1 MAPSNPLAD
10 WEKVGDGFYRNTRIY
25 EAVFA
30 DDFELENFI
39 VAGAPYGGAIALYRD
54 ESKLSRY
61 RDAQTAKS
69 SIDIYSYSGKLI
81 SRINWEHGSIK
92 GLGWSDDE
100 ELLIVTEDGT
110 VRRYFGLHGD
120 FAPFSLGNGAEE
132 YGVRACRFWSSG
144 FVALLSNNQLISVS
158 HYNEPRPKLLATCP
172 EGEVSSWSLIPP
184 AYTLSRSVEV
194 LLAVDKT
201 IYTVDATDAEDRV
214 LQNGPFKHVS
224 VSPTGRFVA
233 LFTNDGKVWV
243 VSSDFQ
249 NKFSEY
255 DSKAKTP
262 PMTIEW
268 CGDDSVILAWEDEI
282 HMVGPNGAAAKYY
295 YDGRV
300 HVIPEFDGIR
310 LLTNDACEFLHKIS
324 VDVTEDVFRLGST
337 SPASVLLDSVDQLD
351 KKSPK
356 ADENIQRI
364 RQNLSEAVD
373 ICVKAAG
380 HEFDPYWQKRLLKA
394 ASFGKSVL
402 ELYSSDDFVEMT
414 EKLRVLKAVRD
425 FQIGMPISYE
435 QYMRLT
441 PEKLVE
447 RLVNRHEYLLAIR
460 ISEYLHIS
468 ADKIYVHWASQKVKV
483 STADDDALCRLI
495 VQRLDGKPGISFELI
510 AQSAYD
516 EGRSH
521 LATQLLSHEPRA
533 GKQVPLLLSM
543 EEDGIALDKALE
555 SGDTDLVYC
564 VLLHLK
570 KKLPLASFFR
580 LISDRPTASA
590 LVETSAREGD
600 IELLKDLYYQDDKPL
615 DGSNILLSEALK
627 QTEVQ
632 SKIEKLHLAAH
643 LLSDSKDP
651 IALFQQKSLSEAA
664 HLLKI
669 QETLDKEIA
678 DGPEFSGLGVNETI
692 YRLIRSGY
700 GKRAQKI
707 QNECKVSEKTYWWAR
722 LRALVAKRDWG
733 ELEELG
739 RVKKSP
745 IGWEPFYNEI
755 LGAGNTKLASV
766 FVPKCT
772 NLPAAA
778 RIEMWMKCGMIVK
791 AGEEALRVKDLNT
804 LELLR
809 AKASGVAVSEIDRMI
824 NQLRPRK

>member
-10 WEKVGDGFYRNTRIY
+10 WERVGDSFYRKVRVY
-25 EAVFA
+25 DAVF
-30 DDFELENFI
+30 DEDLELENYI
-39 VAGAPYGGAIALYRD
+39 VAGAPHGGAIALYRD
-54 ESKLSRY
+54 QSKLYRY

-69 SIDIYSYSGKLI
+69 SIDIYSCSGKII
-81 SRINWEHGSIK
+81 SKINWEYGSIR

-100 ELLIVTEDGT
+100 DLLVVTEDGT

-120 FAPFSLGNGAEE
+120 FYPFSLGNGAEE
-132 YGVRACRFWSSG
+132 YGVRECRFWSSG
-144 FVALLSNNQLISVS
+144 FVALLSNNQLVAVS
-158 HYNEPRPKLLATCP
+158 QYNEPRPKLLATCP
-172 EGEVSSWSLIPP
+172 EGEVLSWSLIPP

-201 IYTVDATDAEDRV
+201 VYMVDATEAEDRM

-233 LFTNDGKVWV
+233 LFTGEGKLWV

-249 NKFSEY
+249 EKFSEY

-262 PMTIEW
+262 PKTVEW
-268 CGDDSVILAWEDEI
+268 CGNDAVILAWEDEV
-282 HMVGPNGAAAKYY
+282 HVVGPNGAACRYY

-300 HVIPEFDGIR
+300 HVIPEFDGVR
-310 LLTNDACEFLHKIS
+310 LITNDACEFLHK
-324 VDVTEDVFRLGST
+324 VPDVMEEVFRLGST
-337 SPASVLLDSVDQLD
+337 SPASVLLDSVDLLD

-364 RQNLSEAVD
+364 RPNLPEAVD
-373 ICVKAAG
+373 VCVRAAG
-380 HEFDPYWQKRLLKA
+380 YEFDPNWQKRLLKA

-402 ELYSSDDFVEMT
+402 ELYNSDDFVEMT

-425 FQIGMPISYE
+425 YQIGMPISYE
-435 QYMRLT
+435 QYIRLT
-441 PEKLVE
+441 PEKLVQ
-447 RLVNRHEYLLAIR
+447 RLVNRHEYMLAIR
-460 ISEYLHIS
+460 ISEYLLIP

-483 STADDDALCRLI
+483 STADDDAVCKLV
-495 VQRLDGKPGISFELI
+495 VQRLEGKSGISFELI

-521 LATQLLSHEPRA
+521 LATQLLNHEPRA
-533 GKQVPLLLSM
+533 GKQVPLLLTM
-543 EEDGIALDKALE
+543 EEDEIALDKALE
-555 SGDTDLVYC
+555 SGDTDLVYF

-580 LISDRPTASA
+580 TINNRPTASA
-590 LVETSAREGD
+590 LVETSAREED
-600 IELLKDLYYQDDKPL
+600 TELLKDLFYQDDRPI
-615 DGSNILLSEALK
+615 DGSNILLSEALQ
-627 QTEVQ
+627 QTTVQ
-632 SKIEKLHLAAH
+632 AKTDKLRSASR
-643 LLSDSKDP
+643 LLSDSKD
-651 IALFQQKSLSEAA
+651 AAVVLQQKALSEEIQ
-664 HLLKI
+664 LLKV
-669 QETLDKEIA
+669 QESLDKDVA
-678 DGPEFSGLGVNETI
+678 DGTEFVGLSVNQTV

-707 QNECKVSEKTYWWAR
+707 QSEFKMPEKTYWWIR

-733 ELEELG
+733 EIEEIAKI
-739 RVKKSP
+739 KKSP

-755 LGAGNTKLASV
+755 LGAGNTKLASS

-772 NLPAAA
+772 NLPVAD
-778 RIEMWMKCGMIVK
+778 RIEMWVKCGMVVK
-791 AGEEALRVKDLNT
+791 AAEEAHKAKDVNT

-809 AKASGVAVSEIDRMI
+809 AKASGPAVGEIDRMI
-824 NQLRPRK
+824 NQVRPKK

>member
-10 WEKVGDGFYRNTRIY
+10 WERVGDSFYRKVRVY
-25 EAVFA
+25 DAVF
-30 DDFELENFI
+30 DEDLELENYI
-39 VAGAPYGGAIALYRD
+39 VAGAPHGGAIALYRD
-54 ESKLSRY
+54 QSKLYRY

-69 SIDIYSYSGKLI
+69 SIDIYSCSGKII
-81 SRINWEHGSIK
+81 SKINWEYGSIR

-100 ELLIVTEDGT
+100 DLLVVTEDGT

-120 FAPFSLGNGAEE
+120 FYPFSLGNGAEE
-132 YGVRACRFWSSG
+132 YGVRECRFWSSG
-144 FVALLSNNQLISVS
+144 FVALLSNNQLVAVS
-158 HYNEPRPKLLATCP
+158 QYNEPRPKLLATCP
-172 EGEVSSWSLIPP
+172 EGEVLSWSLIPP

-201 IYTVDATDAEDRV
+201 VYMVDATEAEDRM

-233 LFTNDGKVWV
+233 LFTGEGKLWV

-249 NKFSEY
+249 EKFSEY

-262 PMTIEW
+262 PKTVEW
-268 CGDDSVILAWEDEI
+268 CGNDAVILAWEDEV
-282 HMVGPNGAAAKYY
+282 HVVGPNGAACRYY

-300 HVIPEFDGIR
+300 HVIPEFDGVR
-310 LLTNDACEFLHKIS
+310 LITNDACEFLHK
-324 VDVTEDVFRLGST
+324 VPDVMEEVFRLGST
-337 SPASVLLDSVDQLD
+337 SPASVLLDSVDLLD

-364 RQNLSEAVD
+364 RPNLPEAVD
-373 ICVKAAG
+373 VCVRAAG
-380 HEFDPYWQKRLLKA
+380 YEFDPNWQKRLLKA

-402 ELYSSDDFVEMT
+402 ELYNSDDFVEMT

-425 FQIGMPISYE
+425 YQIGMPISYE
-435 QYMRLT
+435 QYIRLT
-441 PEKLVE
+441 PEKLVQ
-447 RLVNRHEYLLAIR
+447 RLVNRHEYMLAIR
-460 ISEYLHIS
+460 ISEYLLIP

-483 STADDDALCRLI
+483 STADDDAVCKLV
-495 VQRLDGKPGISFELI
+495 VQRLEGKSGISFELI

-521 LATQLLSHEPRA
+521 LATQLLNHEPRA
-533 GKQVPLLLSM
+533 GKQVPLLLTM
-543 EEDGIALDKALE
+543 EEDEIALDKALE
-555 SGDTDLVYC
+555 SGDTDLVYF

-580 LISDRPTASA
+580 TINNRPTASA
-590 LVETSAREGD
+590 LVETSAREED
-600 IELLKDLYYQDDKPL
+600 TELLKDLFYQDDRPI
-615 DGSNILLSEALK
+615 DGSNILLSEALQ
-627 QTEVQ
+627 QTTVQ
-632 SKIEKLHLAAH
+632 AKTDKLRSASR
-643 LLSDSKDP
+643 LLSDSKD
-651 IALFQQKSLSEAA
+651 AAVVLQQKALSEEIQ
-664 HLLKI
+664 LLKV
-669 QETLDKEIA
+669 QESLDKDVA
-678 DGPEFSGLGVNETI
+678 DGTEFVGLSVNQTV

-707 QNECKVSEKTYWWAR
+707 QSEFKMPEKTYWWIR

-733 ELEELG
+733 EIEEIAKI
-739 RVKKSP
+739 KKSP

-755 LGAGNTKLASV
+755 LGAGNTKLASS

-772 NLPAAA
+772 NLPVAD
-778 RIEMWMKCGMIVK
+778 RIEMWVKCGMVVK
-791 AGEEALRVKDLNT
+791 AAEEAHKAKDVNT

-809 AKASGVAVSEIDRMI
+809 AKASGPAVGEIDRMI
-824 NQLRPRK
+824 NQLRPKK

>member
-10 WEKVGDGFYRNTRIY
+10 WERVGDSFYRKVRVY
-25 EAVFA
+25 DAVF
-30 DDFELENFI
+30 DEDLELENYI
-39 VAGAPYGGAIALYRD
+39 VAGAPHGGAIALYRD
-54 ESKLSRY
+54 QSKLYRY

-69 SIDIYSYSGKLI
+69 SIDIYSCSGKII
-81 SRINWEHGSIK
+81 SKINWEYGSIR

-100 ELLIVTEDGT
+100 DLLVVTEDGT

-120 FAPFSLGNGAEE
+120 FYPFSLGNGAEE
-132 YGVRACRFWSSG
+132 YGVRECRFWSSG
-144 FVALLSNNQLISVS
+144 FVALLSNNQLVAVS
-158 HYNEPRPKLLATCP
+158 QYNEPRPKLLATCP
-172 EGEVSSWSLIPP
+172 EGEVLSWSLIPP

-201 IYTVDATDAEDRV
+201 VYMVDATEAEDRM

-233 LFTNDGKVWV
+233 LFTGEGKLWV

-249 NKFSEY
+249 EKFSEY

-262 PMTIEW
+262 PKTVEW
-268 CGDDSVILAWEDEI
+268 CGNDAVILAWEDEV
-282 HMVGPNGAAAKYY
+282 HVVGPNGAACRYY

-300 HVIPEFDGIR
+300 HVIPEFDGVR
-310 LLTNDACEFLHKIS
+310 LITNDACEFLHK
-324 VDVTEDVFRLGST
+324 VPDVMEEVFRLGST
-337 SPASVLLDSVDQLD
+337 SPASVLLDSVDLLD

-364 RQNLSEAVD
+364 RPNLPEAVD
-373 ICVKAAG
+373 VCVRAAG
-380 HEFDPYWQKRLLKA
+380 YEFDPNWQKRLLKA

-402 ELYSSDDFVEMT
+402 ELYNSDDFVEMT

-425 FQIGMPISYE
+425 YQIGMPISYE
-435 QYMRLT
+435 QYIRLT
-441 PEKLVE
+441 PEKLVQ
-447 RLVNRHEYLLAIR
+447 RLVNRHEYMLAIR
-460 ISEYLHIS
+460 ISEYLLIP

-483 STADDDALCRLI
+483 STADDDAVCKLV
-495 VQRLDGKPGISFELI
+495 VQRLEGKSGISFELI

-521 LATQLLSHEPRA
+521 LATQLLNHEPRA
-533 GKQVPLLLSM
+533 GKQVPLLLTM
-543 EEDGIALDKALE
+543 EEDEIALDKALE
-555 SGDTDLVYC
+555 SGDTDLVYF

-580 LISDRPTASA
+580 TINNRPTASA
-590 LVETSAREGD
+590 LVETSAREED
-600 IELLKDLYYQDDKPL
+600 TELLKDLFYQDDRPI
-615 DGSNILLSEALK
+615 DGSNILLSEALQ
-627 QTEVQ
+627 QTTVQ
-632 SKIEKLHLAAH
+632 AKTDKLRSASR
-643 LLSDSKDP
+643 LLSDSKD
-651 IALFQQKSLSEAA
+651 AAVVLQQKALSEEIQ
-664 HLLKI
+664 LLKV
-669 QETLDKEIA
+669 QESLDKDVA
-678 DGPEFSGLGVNETI
+678 DGTEFVGLSVNQTV

-707 QNECKVSEKTYWWAR
+707 QSEFKMPEKTYWWIR

-733 ELEELG
+733 EIEEIAKI
-739 RVKKSP
+739 KKSP

-755 LGAGNTKLASV
+755 LGAGNTKLASN

-772 NLPAAA
+772 NLPVAD
-778 RIEMWMKCGMIVK
+778 RIEMWVKCGMVVK
-791 AGEEALRVKDLNT
+791 AAEEAHKAKDVNT

-809 AKASGVAVSEIDRMI
+809 AKASGPAVGEIDRMI
-824 NQLRPRK
+824 NQIRPKK

>member
-10 WEKVGDGFYRNTRIY
+10 WERVGDSFYRKVRVY
-25 EAVFA
+25 DAVF
-30 DDFELENFI
+30 DEDLELENYI
-39 VAGAPYGGAIALYRD
+39 VAGAPHGGAIALYRD
-54 ESKLSRY
+54 QSKLYRY

-69 SIDIYSYSGKLI
+69 SIDIYSCSGKII
-81 SRINWEHGSIK
+81 SKINWEYGSIR

-100 ELLIVTEDGT
+100 DLLVVTEDGT

-120 FAPFSLGNGAEE
+120 FYPFSLGNGAEE
-132 YGVRACRFWSSG
+132 YGVRECRFWSSG
-144 FVALLSNNQLISVS
+144 FVALLSNNQLVAVS
-158 HYNEPRPKLLATCP
+158 QYNEPRPKLLATCP
-172 EGEVSSWSLIPP
+172 EGEVLSWSLIPP

-201 IYTVDATDAEDRV
+201 VYMVDATEAEDRM

-224 VSPTGRFVA
+224 VPPTGRFVA
-233 LFTNDGKVWV
+233 LFTGEGKLWV

-249 NKFSEY
+249 EKFSEY

-262 PMTIEW
+262 PKTVEW
-268 CGDDSVILAWEDEI
+268 CGNDAVILAWEDEV
-282 HMVGPNGAAAKYY
+282 HVVGPNGAACRYY

-300 HVIPEFDGIR
+300 HVIPEFDGVR
-310 LLTNDACEFLHKIS
+310 LITNDACEFLHK
-324 VDVTEDVFRLGST
+324 VPDVMEEVFRLGST
-337 SPASVLLDSVDQLD
+337 SPASVLLDSVDLLD

-364 RQNLSEAVD
+364 RPNLPEAVD
-373 ICVKAAG
+373 VCVRAAG
-380 HEFDPYWQKRLLKA
+380 YEFDPNWQKRLLKA

-402 ELYSSDDFVEMT
+402 ELYNSDDFVEMT

-425 FQIGMPISYE
+425 YQIGMPISYE
-435 QYMRLT
+435 QYIRLT
-441 PEKLVE
+441 PEKLVQ
-447 RLVNRHEYLLAIR
+447 RLVNRHEYMLAIR
-460 ISEYLHIS
+460 ISEYLLIP

-483 STADDDALCRLI
+483 STADDDAVCKLV
-495 VQRLDGKPGISFELI
+495 VQRLEGKSGISFELI

-521 LATQLLSHEPRA
+521 LATQLLNHEPRA
-533 GKQVPLLLSM
+533 GKQVPLLLTM
-543 EEDGIALDKALE
+543 EEDEIALDKALE
-555 SGDTDLVYC
+555 SGDTDLVYF

-580 LISDRPTASA
+580 TINNRPTASA

-600 IELLKDLYYQDDKPL
+600 TELLKDLFYQDDRPI
-615 DGSNILLSEALK
+615 DGSNILLSEALQ
-627 QTEVQ
+627 QTTVQ
-632 SKIEKLHLAAH
+632 AKTDKLRSASR
-643 LLSDSKDP
+643 LLSDSKD
-651 IALFQQKSLSEAA
+651 AAVVLQQKALSEEIQ
-664 HLLKI
+664 LLKV
-669 QETLDKEIA
+669 QESLDKDVA
-678 DGPEFSGLGVNETI
+678 DGTEFVGLSVNQTV

-707 QNECKVSEKTYWWAR
+707 QSEFKMPEKTYWWIR

-733 ELEELG
+733 EIEEIAKI
-739 RVKKSP
+739 KKSP

-755 LGAGNTKLASV
+755 LGAGNTKLASN

-772 NLPAAA
+772 NLPVAD
-778 RIEMWMKCGMIVK
+778 RIEMWVKCGMVVK
-791 AGEEALRVKDLNT
+791 AAEEAHKAKDVNT

-809 AKASGVAVSEIDRMI
+809 AKASGLAVGEIDRMI
-824 NQLRPRK
+824 NQLRPKK

>member
-10 WEKVGDGFYRNTRIY
+10 WERVGDSFYRKVRVY
-25 EAVFA
+25 DAVF
-30 DDFELENFI
+30 DEDLELENYI
-39 VAGAPYGGAIALYRD
+39 VAGAPHGGAIALYRD
-54 ESKLSRY
+54 QSKLYRY

-69 SIDIYSYSGKLI
+69 SIDIYSCSGKII
-81 SRINWEHGSIK
+81 SKINWEYGSIR

-100 ELLIVTEDGT
+100 DLLVVTEDGT

-120 FAPFSLGNGAEE
+120 FYPFSLGNGAEE
-132 YGVRACRFWSSG
+132 YGVRECRFWSSG
-144 FVALLSNNQLISVS
+144 FVALLSNNQLVAVS
-158 HYNEPRPKLLATCP
+158 QYNEPRPKLLATCP
-172 EGEVSSWSLIPP
+172 EGEVLSWSLIPP

-201 IYTVDATDAEDRV
+201 VYMVDATEAEDRM

-233 LFTNDGKVWV
+233 LFTGEGKLWV

-249 NKFSEY
+249 EKFSEY

-262 PMTIEW
+262 PKTVEW
-268 CGDDSVILAWEDEI
+268 CGNDAVILAWEDEV
-282 HMVGPNGAAAKYY
+282 HVVGPNGAACRYY

-300 HVIPEFDGIR
+300 HVIPEFDGVR
-310 LLTNDACEFLHKIS
+310 LITNDACEFLHK
-324 VDVTEDVFRLGST
+324 VPDVMEEVFRLGST
-337 SPASVLLDSVDQLD
+337 SPASVLLDSVDLLD

-364 RQNLSEAVD
+364 RPNLPEAVD
-373 ICVKAAG
+373 VCVRAAG
-380 HEFDPYWQKRLLKA
+380 YEFDPNWQKRLLKA

-402 ELYSSDDFVEMT
+402 ELYNSDDFVEMT

-425 FQIGMPISYE
+425 YQIGMPISYE
-435 QYMRLT
+435 QYIRLT
-441 PEKLVE
+441 PEKLVQ
-447 RLVNRHEYLLAIR
+447 RLVNRHEYMLAIR
-460 ISEYLHIS
+460 ISEYLLIP

-483 STADDDALCRLI
+483 STADDDAVCKLV
-495 VQRLDGKPGISFELI
+495 VQRLEGKSGISFELI

-521 LATQLLSHEPRA
+521 LATQLLNHEPRA
-533 GKQVPLLLSM
+533 GKQVPLLLTM
-543 EEDGIALDKALE
+543 EEDEIALDKALE
-555 SGDTDLVYC
+555 SGDTDLVYF

-580 LISDRPTASA
+580 TINNRPTASA
-590 LVETSAREGD
+590 LVETSAREED
-600 IELLKDLYYQDDKPL
+600 TELLKDLFYQDDRPI
-615 DGSNILLSEALK
+615 DGSNILLSEALQ
-627 QTEVQ
+627 QTTVQ
-632 SKIEKLHLAAH
+632 AKTDKLRSASR
-643 LLSDSKDP
+643 LLSDSKD
-651 IALFQQKSLSEAA
+651 AAVVLQQKALSEEIQ
-664 HLLKI
+664 LLKV
-669 QETLDKEIA
+669 QESLDKDVA
-678 DGPEFSGLGVNETI
+678 DGTEFVGLSVNQTV

-707 QNECKVSEKTYWWAR
+707 QSEFKMPEKTYWWIR

-733 ELEELG
+733 EIEEIAKI
-739 RVKKSP
+739 RKSP

-755 LGAGNTKLASV
+755 LGAGNTKLASS

-772 NLPAAA
+772 NLPVAD
-778 RIEMWMKCGMIVK
+778 RIEMWVKCGMVVK
-791 AGEEALRVKDLNT
+791 AAEEAHKAKDVNT

-809 AKASGVAVSEIDRMI
+809 AKASGPAVGEIDRMI
-824 NQLRPRK
+824 NQLRPKK